1 MLPQVAFAAYA
12 KEWPMPDEQA
22 TNGKQVDPM
31 ESWRQLR
38 DTYLDSWSKA
48 MIEAVNSDAY
58 AQASGVM
65 LDTYLS
71 ASTPIREAAEKTMLQ
86 ALQQLSMP
94 SRADFISLADRLS
107 NVEMRLD
114 DMDAKLDRI
123 EKALSGPTAPVRKKV
138 ARPRRKR
145 AK

>member
-1 MLPQVAFAAYA
+1 MA
-12 KEWPMPDEQA
+12 EEQA
-22 TNGKQVDPM
+22 TNGKSVDPM
-31 ESWRQLR
+31 DTWRQMR
-38 DTYLDSWSKA
+38 DNYLDAWAKA
-48 MIEAVNSDAY
+48 MVEAVNSDAY
-58 AQASGVM
+58 AKASGVM

-71 ASTPIREAAEKTMLQ
+71 ASTPLREATEKTMLQ

-94 SRADFISLADRLS
+94 SRADFISLAERLS

-123 EKALSGPTAPVRKKV
+123 EKAVAPTAARATRKKPA
-138 ARPRRKR
+138 ARARKG

>member
-1 MLPQVAFAAYA
+1 MA
-12 KEWPMPDEQA
+12 DEQA
-22 TNGKQVDPM
+22 TNGKSVDPM
-31 ESWRQLR
+31 DTWRQMR
-38 DTYLDSWSKA
+38 DTYLDAWAKA
-48 MIEAVNSDAY
+48 MVEAVNSDAY
-58 AQASGVM
+58 AKASGVM

-71 ASTPIREAAEKTMLQ
+71 ASTPLHEATEKTMLQ

-94 SRADFISLADRLS
+94 SRADFISLAERLS

-123 EKALSGPTAPVRKKV
+123 EIALTPAAPRARRKKPAV
-138 ARPRRKR
+138 RARKG